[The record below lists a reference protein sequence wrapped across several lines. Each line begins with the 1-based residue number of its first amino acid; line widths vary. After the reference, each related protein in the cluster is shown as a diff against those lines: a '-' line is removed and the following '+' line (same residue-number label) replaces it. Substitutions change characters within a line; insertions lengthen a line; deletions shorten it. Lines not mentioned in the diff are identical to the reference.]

1 MKKQRSAAEGKANE
15 ELSASPIKNYSVD
28 HEICR
33 RPTDQREVISRM
45 YIMSQIK
52 RFVRFVRFV
61 FEKNIRV
68 Y

>member
-33 RPTDQREVISRM
+33 SPTDQREVISRM

-52 RFVRFVRFV
+52 
-61 FEKNIRV
+61 KIR
-68 Y
+68 